1 MKKLSGKVTFKHGAI
16 ISNRMVQHKDK
27 WGEANA
33 FPMAVANAVFG
44 VVKKYA
50 FDNFIIGYRI
60 SPEEIN
66 PDNVGY
72 TWHNVMNQA
81 DTEDALNYT
90 DLVTAGRTQ
99 IIDASFST
107 KVVAGEDDKII
118 KRCRLRKKK
127 VKY

>member
-1 MKKLSGKVTFKHGAI
+1 MKKLSDKVTFKHGAV

-27 WGEANA
+27 WGEADA

-44 VVKKYA
+44 VVKKYV

-81 DTEDALNYT
+81 DAEDALNYT